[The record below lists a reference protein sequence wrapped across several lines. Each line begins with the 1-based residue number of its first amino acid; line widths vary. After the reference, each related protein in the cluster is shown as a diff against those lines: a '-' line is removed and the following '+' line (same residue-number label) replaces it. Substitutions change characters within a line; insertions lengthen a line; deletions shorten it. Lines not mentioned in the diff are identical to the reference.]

1 MSSPID
7 LTTLANLEA
16 WLGLASG
23 NEDEPLLGRLIT
35 ATSAFIE
42 TWCDRQFAQQTY
54 TETRDGTGALR
65 IAFAQSPVS
74 AVASVTID
82 GNAIPPGDAV
92 STPGFYFTPT
102 MLTLNGYEFCRGLG
116 NVALAYTAGF
126 ATTPTDVE
134 QACIELAATRYR
146 EMGRIGTASKS
157 VAGETTSFV
166 IKDMPPSVATIL
178 APWRRVLP
186 L

>member
-7 LTTLANLEA
+7 LTTLTNLES

-23 NEDEPLLGRLIT
+23 NEDEPLLARLIT
-35 ATSAFIE
+35 AVSAYIE
-42 TWCDRQFAQQTY
+42 TWCDRQFASQSY
-54 TETRDGTGALR
+54 SEVRDGTGALR
-65 IAFAQSPVS
+65 MAFAQSPVT
-74 AVASVTID
+74 AVASVAID

-92 STPGFYFTPT
+92 MTPGFYFTPT
-102 MLTLNGYEFCRGLG
+102 MLMLNGYEFCRGLG
-116 NVALAYTAGF
+116 NVALSYTAGF
-126 ATTPTDVE
+126 AATPPDVE
-134 QACIELAATRYR
+134 QACIELAAMRYR
-146 EMGRIGTASKS
+146 EMGRIGVASKS
-157 VAGETTSFV
+157 VAGESTSFV